1 MKCTIAGKIQM
12 QFQGKFRM
20 LRSEHR
26 VTLPGGSEMADVPD
40 HADFSSRLVAA
51 FEKHVQLPLMGHA
64 GQMPGEVSTL
74 IATIRDRLDALET
87 LVPGQA
93 SSSSSGLRVNGANHA
108 ESSAAPYGTTS
119 LDNDDIGRNQRSRVR
134 ELALLA
140 TLEAEHNALSLVQIT
155 RSLKDAGFEDTS
167 AAIVSQLHR
176 LKKLGVIAQPANG
189 MYALTQTGVLHA
201 RELRKHFGHLVR
213 R

>member
-40 HADFSSRLVAA
+40 
-51 FEKHVQLPLMGHA
+51 HA